1 MLAISGERSTG
12 EDVRVQNVT
21 AVAAVA
27 NIVKVRKCTYKKVC
41 KRPTRIIKNVC
52 VYIYIQETV
61 RVCMDVEVGMYV
73 FAFVA
78 CADRGRYASMLLLFM
93 IGRMNEMK

>member
-27 NIVKVRKCTYKKVC
+27 NIVKVRKCTYNTSMQKTNTNNKK
-41 KRPTRIIKNVC
+41 C